1 VAGAFLVFGCR
12 IYPRPLAVWRVFAA
26 TLAWAAIAGLAN
38 VITGGNYMYLRAK
51 PVHNSLLS
59 VMGPWPWYIVAGI
72 GVALLMLLLV
82 AAITQLILREPV
94 SRILPATLRLS
105 HHKPDGLYSHPQ
117 DPWLTPRRD
126 RRA

>member
-1 VAGAFLVFGCR
+1 
-12 IYPRPLAVWRVFAA
+12 VFAA
-26 TLAWAAIAGLAN
+26 TLAWAAIAGAAD

-59 VMGPWPWYIVAGI
+59 VLGPWPWYIATGI
-72 GVALLMLLLV
+72 GIGLAMLLLV
-82 AAITQLILREPV
+82 AVLTQLFRRQPV

-105 HHKPDGLYSHPQ
+105 RNQLVGLYSHAQ
-117 DPWLTPRRD
+117 DLWLTPRRD